1 MQTRSSSK
9 FVGESSTNPTSTN
22 LKRCNRRRSK
32 QRVEPFAHEEV
43 PVVTIADQ
51 CTITELL
58 RAPTEGYAEAI
69 VVPPIPAE
77 HFELKHSLIN
87 LVTLKQFYDFEDPR
101 AHIRYFNKI
110 TSTLK
115 YKDVPKTSIKPMLFP
130 FSIDGPAQILLD
142 TEPPCSILTWDDLV
156 KRLVRHRTDSRISF
170 EHQLDTF
177 YNGLNPS
184 DQDSLNSAAG
194 GNLLERSA
202 QDVLKI
208 IENKSKVRHS
218 RNKPIFS
225 QVKASNVDS
234 SEMTK
239 LNDAVTQVT
248 SVVATMMKQFQAP
261 ALASV
266 KAVEESCVTCGGAH
280 SYRQCPA
287 TDGNT
292 FTGYHDNI
300 QGYVLA
306 AAVNNNYN
314 QVYRP
319 QGDPHFRASNQMGP
333 PGFPPVQNNLNRFN
347 QNQ

>member
-9 FVGESSTNPTSTN
+9 FVGEPSTNPTFTIP
-22 LKRCNRRRSK
+22 KRRNRRHSK
-32 QRVEPFAHEEV
+32 QRVEPFSLVEK
-43 PVVTIADQ
+43 PVVTMADQ
-51 CTITELL
+51 RTMAELL
-58 RAPTEGYAEAI
+58 RAPTEGYVEAI

-87 LVTLKQFYDFEDPR
+87 LVTSKQFFGFEKEDPH

-115 YKDVPKTSIKPMLFP
+115 YKDVPETSIKLMLFP
-130 FSIDGPAQILLD
+130 FSIDGPARIWLDKEPLKFYLIGTIFEAWDRFKDLLRACPHHGF
-142 TEPPCSILTWDDLV
+142 TEL
-156 KRLVRHRTDSRISF
+156 
-170 EHQLDTF
+170 HQLDTF

-208 IENKSKVRHS
+208 IENKSKVRNS
-218 RNKPIFS
+218 RNKPIVS

-234 SEMTK
+234 SEIASVVTSAMTAMFK
-239 LNDAVTQVT
+239 QHQVT
-248 SVVATMMKQFQAP
+248 PAP
-261 ALASV
+261 ASV

-292 FTGYHDNI
+292 FSGYQDIFKDNFST
-300 QGYVLA
+300 VM
-306 AAVNNNYN
+306 NYN
-314 QVYRP
+314 QGNTGYRP
-319 QGDPHFRASNQMGP
+319 QSVANQ
-333 PGFPPVQNNLNRFN
+333 F
-347 QNQ
+347 